1 MAEGT
6 VLAECPLPCSG
17 HCPQRALDVDTV
29 LLFVPYMFSKT

>member
-17 HCPQRALDVDTV
+17 PCPQRALGVGTI